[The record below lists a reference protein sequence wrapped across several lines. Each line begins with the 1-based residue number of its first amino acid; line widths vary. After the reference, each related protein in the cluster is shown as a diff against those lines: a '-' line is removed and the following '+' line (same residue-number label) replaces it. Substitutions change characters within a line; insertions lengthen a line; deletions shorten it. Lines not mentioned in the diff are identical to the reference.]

1 MRSTSLFTLK
11 RIGLRM
17 STTLSSE
24 DICLYEYMESIG
36 GRNFEMQARTVK
48 WGGQKCCC
56 DHKIWL
62 VGEKKNIV
70 GHVPQN
76 ISKTCSMFLKV
87 PNISIEVQILG
98 KRLNHGGGPSL
109 PSVHGKFLN
118 AWNKY
123 LENRSVLS
131 FFLLQ
136 FLKMLNC
143 PLIAEK
149 KRPNL
154 LFCTESDVR

>member
-1 MRSTSLFTLK
+1 MRWTSLFTSK

-17 STTLSSE
+17 SATLSPE
-24 DICLYEYMESIG
+24 ESVG
-36 GRNFEMQARTVK
+36 GGNVEMQARTGK

-56 DHKIWL
+56 NHMIWL
-62 VGEKKNIV
+62 VGEKKTIV

-87 PNISIEVQILG
+87 PNISIKVQILG
-98 KRLNHGGGPSL
+98 KRLNHGGGYSL
-109 PSVHGKFLN
+109 PSLHGTFLN

-123 LENRSVLS
+123 LKNRSTLS

-136 FLKMLNC
+136 FLKMLDC

-154 LFCTESDVR
+154 LFRAESNVR